1 MMLKP
6 SDKWIWYYD
15 DTEQHLMLDLGDDI
29 IFRTNMSK
37 KLVVD
42 CAIGINE
49 FSVDDA
55 SAFQTYKEQI
65 SHLNLS
71 EPRQAE
77 LTLYCV
83 AAKRFHKPVQPKSWF
98 FNPVAC
104 GEYSPKEGDF
114 VQLLNSHSE
123 GYFIVLEVGDNASLC
138 ASVDIAPFVLD
149 GIKSLQFGRAI
160 KVMHDRMS
168 AANKIL
174 NQHSHSIALV
184 S

>member
-6 SDKWIWYYD
+6 SDKWTWYYD
-15 DTEQHLMLDLGDDI
+15 DSEQHLMLDLGNDMV
-29 IFRTNMSK
+29 FKTNLSR
-37 KLVVD
+37 KLIVE

-77 LTLYCV
+77 LALYCV

-98 FNPVAC
+98 FDSLSDGSCVP
-104 GEYSPKEGDF
+104 EEGDF
-114 VQLLNSHSE
+114 VKLANGHGE
-123 GYFIVLEVGDNASLC
+123 GAFIVLEVGDSASLC
-138 ASVDIAPFVLD
+138 ASIKLD
-149 GIKSLQFGRAI
+149 EFNLNGYKSLQFGQAI

-168 AANKIL
+168 VINHHFL
-174 NQHSHSIALV
+174 VQPMALV
-184 S
+184 G

>member
-1 MMLKP
+1 MLKP
-6 SDKWIWYYD
+6 SDKWTWYYD
-15 DTEQHLMLDLGDDI
+15 DTQQHLMLDLGDDI

-77 LTLYCV
+77 LALYCV
-83 AAKRFHKPVQPKSWF
+83 SAKRFHKPVQPKSWF

-104 GEYSPKEGDF
+104 GEQSPEEGDF
-114 VQLLNSHSE
+114 IKLLNNHSE

-138 ASVDIAPFVLD
+138 ALVDIAPFVLD
-149 GIKSLQFGRAI
+149 GKKSLQFGQAI

-168 AANKIL
+168 IV
-174 NQHSHSIALV
+174 NQTLTQPSHSIALV